1 MRKIAMV
8 ILIKQYLIAIM
19 LYVSKKNLQDLL
31 LIVSLIIILMVFI

>member
-1 MRKIAMV
+1 MREIEMV

-31 LIVSLIIILMVFI
+31 LIVSLIIILRVFI